1 MEEKVRDMQSFNL
14 SQMPAGSITK
24 VVAVRGGG
32 RIAQRLMEMG
42 VVPGVSVK
50 VIKSAPFGDPIEI
63 RLLGY
68 SLAIRRNEASAIEV
82 EG

>member
-1 MEEKVRDMQSFNL
+1 M
-14 SQMPAGSITK
+14 AK

-42 VVPGVSVK
+42 VVPGVSIQ

-82 EG
+82 EGQTSS